1 MGFFSKLWNR
11 LTGNAKHRAV
21 EAVCAEDAWDEPTAS
36 ESGTG
41 SQTGSGGQTG
51 SGSIARTPNEAFFQA
66 DYEQSLPTH
75 RNVERVLKS
84 KKGVAEVLADAKKM
98 TELKLI
104 VGLGN
109 PGSKYVGTR
118 HNIGYAVL
126 AELGKRHGV
135 GRPKTKFQGEILEA
149 SFYGKSAILL
159 SPTTYMN
166 LSGQSVRPC
175 FDFYKVDLAN
185 VLVICDDINLP
196 CGTLRLRAGG
206 KKGLKDILRV
216 MGTEA
221 VPRLRV
227 GIGKQPANMDLADY
241 VLSHFS
247 KSEDELI
254 QVAIQEAADA
264 VELWVKSGI
273 EACMDRYN
281 ADGKKADGKKADG
294 GKKPTSKK
302 ADGRNADGKT
312 ADGRK
317 ADGEKTDDK
326 QPV

>member
-21 EAVCAEDAWDEPTAS
+21 EAVFAEDAWDEPTEGEA
-36 ESGTG
+36 GTV

-51 SGSIARTPNEAFFQA
+51 SSSVARTPNEAFFQA

-149 SFYGKSAILL
+149 SFFGKSAILL

-196 CGTLRLRAGG
+196 VAKLRVRASGSAGG
-206 KKGLKDILRV
+206 QKGLKDILRV

-281 ADGKKADGKKADG
+281 ADGKKADG

-302 ADGRNADGKT
+302 AND
-312 ADGRK
+312 RK
-317 ADGEKTDDK
+317 ADSGSVEGSKTDG
-326 QPV
+326 

>member
-21 EAVCAEDAWDEPTAS
+21 EAVFAEDAWDEPTEGEA
-36 ESGTG
+36 GTG

-51 SGSIARTPNEAFFQA
+51 SSSVARTPNEAFFQA

-196 CGTLRLRAGG
+196 VAKLRVRASGSAGG
-206 KKGLKDILRV
+206 QKGLKDILRV

-281 ADGKKADGKKADG
+281 ADEKKANGGKKANGKKQDGKKADG
-294 GKKPTSKK
+294 GKTDS
-302 ADGRNADGKT
+302 GNADSSNAEGGKI
-312 ADGRK
+312 DG
-317 ADGEKTDDK
+317 
-326 QPV
+326 